1 MFGLGSEYNYSR
13 FSKELLAK
21 DLASDNFRG
30 PEPGD
35 RAPDFELRSLEGD
48 VFRLSDF
55 RGEKTVVLTFGSA
68 TCPMTAGSVGGISKL
83 AKKIGDQVQF
93 VFVYVRE
100 AHPGDSLPAHSS
112 IAEKVRAAE
121 LLREEEELDIPVLV
135 DDLKGTVHRKY
146 SRLPNPAFI
155 IDRSGR
161 VAFRA
166 MWTQP
171 GVLEDALEQLLEIQG
186 SSGEKDAH
194 AVVLGGEDTSMPVS
208 YPALHSYRALQ
219 RGGGRAI
226 EDFEQAMGFSGRIA
240 VASSRIIGPVAEN
253 PGKSLLAAA
262 LGAGVLAAGVY
273 AGFAL
278 RRKRLH
284 SRYPYRNFPVSGEEQ
299 PDEAANDYGVVG
311 I

>member
-1 MFGLGSEYNYSR
+1 MFGLGSDYNYSH
-13 FSKELLAK
+13 FTKELLAK
-21 DLASDNFRG
+21 DLAGDGFRG

-55 RGEKTVVLTFGSA
+55 RGEKNVVLTFGSA
-68 TCPMTAGSVGGISKL
+68 TCPMTAGSVGGINKL
-83 AKKIGDQVQF
+83 AKKFGDAVQF
-93 VFVYVRE
+93 VFIYVRE

-121 LLREEEELDIPVLV
+121 LLREEEEIDIPVLV

-146 SRLPNPAFI
+146 SKLPNPAFI
-155 IDRSGR
+155 IDKSGR
-161 VAFRA
+161 IAFRA
-166 MWTQP
+166 MWSQP
-171 GVLEDALEQLLEIQG
+171 NVIEDALEQLLAAQTSADQG
-186 SSGEKDAH
+186 H
-194 AVVLGGEDTSMPVS
+194 AVVLGGEDTSMPMS

-219 RGGGRAI
+219 RGGRQAI
-226 EDFEQAMGFSGRIA
+226 VDFEQAMGFSGKFA

-273 AGFAL
+273 AGVAL

-284 SRYPYRNFPVSGEEQ
+284 ARYPYRNFPVSAEDGQQEVE
-299 PDEAANDYGVVG
+299 NDYGVVG

>member
-1 MFGLGSEYNYSR
+1 MFGLGSDYNYSH
-13 FSKELLAK
+13 FTKELLAK
-21 DLASDNFRG
+21 DLAGDGFRG

-55 RGEKTVVLTFGSA
+55 RGEKNVVLTFGSA

-83 AKKIGDQVQF
+83 AKKFGDAVQF
-93 VFVYVRE
+93 VLIYVRE

-121 LLREEEELDIPVLV
+121 LLRTEEEIDIPVLV

-146 SRLPNPAFI
+146 SKLPNPAFI
-155 IDRSGR
+155 IDKSGR
-161 VAFRA
+161 IAFRA
-166 MWTQP
+166 MWSQP
-171 GVLEDALEQLLEIQG
+171 NVIEDALEQLLAAQASADQG
-186 SSGEKDAH
+186 H
-194 AVVLGGEDTSMPVS
+194 AVVLGGEDTSMPMS

-219 RGGGRAI
+219 RGGRPAI
-226 EDFEQAMGFSGRIA
+226 EDFEQAMGIPGRFA

-273 AGFAL
+273 AGVAL

-284 SRYPYRNFPVSGEEQ
+284 ARYPYRNFPVSAEDGQQEVES
-299 PDEAANDYGVVG
+299 DYGVVG

>member
-1 MFGLGSEYNYSR
+1 MFGLGSDYNYSH
-13 FSKELLAK
+13 FTKELLAK
-21 DLASDNFRG
+21 DLAGEGFRG

-55 RGEKTVVLTFGSA
+55 RGEKNVVLTFGSA
-68 TCPMTAGSVGGISKL
+68 TCPMTAGSVGGINKL
-83 AKKIGDQVQF
+83 AKKFGDAAQF
-93 VFVYVRE
+93 VFIYVRE

-121 LLREEEELDIPVLV
+121 LLRAEEEIDIPVLV

-146 SRLPNPAFI
+146 SKLPNPAFI
-155 IDRSGR
+155 IDKSGR
-161 VAFRA
+161 IAFRA
-166 MWTQP
+166 MWSQP
-171 GVLEDALEQLLEIQG
+171 NVIEDALEQLLAAQESADEG
-186 SSGEKDAH
+186 H
-194 AVVLGGEDTSMPVS
+194 AVVLGGEDTSMPMS
-208 YPALHSYRALQ
+208 YPALHSYRALA
-219 RGGGRAI
+219 RGGRQAI
-226 EDFEQAMGFSGRIA
+226 EDFEQAMGFSGKFA

-273 AGFAL
+273 AGVAL

-284 SRYPYRNFPVSGEEQ
+284 ARYPYRNFPVSAEDGQQEVE
-299 PDEAANDYGVVG
+299 NDYGVVG